1 MTQATATRRVFSH
14 KAPGCLTVQISILS
28 QATLLAIPTG
38 PDVVA
43 RFSRKGD
50 QSSLIR
56 GLVRGISVGG
66 WARVGGSAV
75 SVRAES

>member
-14 KAPGCLTVQISILS
+14 KAPGCLAVQISILS
-28 QATLLAIPTG
+28 QVTLLRIPTG
-38 PDVVA
+38 PDVAA
-43 RFSRKGD
+43 RSREREK
-50 QSSLIR
+50 SSLIR